1 MSTIVK
7 LPSGHYRVQIRKKG
21 IKRSATFTSKT
32 EAAKWAANIEAAI
45 ESTGS
50 SGLITVPRGTYI
62 SELIDTY
69 AELEPKIKW
78 GRTKTANLKRLST
91 EFAAVPVQSF
101 NQVHIREFTDKLI
114 KSGATGVTVA
124 GYLSTLGSVLKWA
137 HHSRRIN
144 IDPDMAKNA
153 RAALTH
159 SGLKTR
165 GKERS
170 RTPTKA
176 ELNALFKHWKDKG
189 DLIKIPMAD
198 ITTIAIESAM
208 RLAEICGLLIEDCN
222 WKARTVLIRERKS
235 PIDKHN
241 NDQTIPLTQTAIDVL
256 KRHAGKRTEGRVF
269 TSVNHRSVSA
279 RFTRS
284 CQQIDPPIIDLH
296 FHDLRHHAITNF
308 ANKELTMPELRLISG
323 HKSFDMLKRYMNL
336 KASDLAKKI

>member
-50 SGLITVPRGTYI
+50 AGLITVPRGTYI
-62 SELIDTY
+62 SELIDAY
-69 AELEPKIKW
+69 AELEPKMKW
-78 GRTKTANLKRLST
+78 GRTKTANLKRLSK
-91 EFAAVPVQSF
+91 EFAAAPVQSF
-101 NQVHIREFTDKLI
+101 NQVHIREFTDKLT
-114 KSGATGVTVA
+114 KSGATGVTLA

-137 HHSRRIN
+137 HHSRRLN

-153 RAALTH
+153 RAALSHT
-159 SGLKTR
+159 GVKIR
-165 GKERS
+165 GKQRS
-170 RTPTKA
+170 RIPTKA
-176 ELNALFKHWKDKG
+176 ELDALYKHWKDKS
-189 DLIKIPMAD
+189 DLLQIPMAD
-198 ITTIAIESAM
+198 ITTIAIESGM

-222 WKARTVLIRERKS
+222 WKARTVLIRDRKS
-235 PIDKHN
+235 PTDKHG

-256 KRHAGKRTEGRVF
+256 KRHADRRTEGRVF
-269 TSVNHRSVSA
+269 PSLNHRSVSA

-284 CQQIDPPIIDLH
+284 CQQVDPQIIDLH
-296 FHDLRHHAITNF
+296 FHDLRHYALTNF
-308 ANKELTMPELRLISG
+308 ANKGLSLPELSLISG
-323 HKSFDMLKRYMNL
+323 HKSFDMLKRYVNI